1 LVPVEVLLPGTLDQA
16 LGSLAERPH
25 ARPIAGGTDLMVAL
39 NRGDERPEAIVDV
52 SRLAE
57 LESWH
62 RNGRVVLGAGVT
74 YSRVLADS
82 PGDDALT
89 EAARAVGSPQIR
101 NRGTV
106 GGNLGTAS
114 PAGDLIPVLA
124 ARDADI
130 ELVSAVGRRSLP
142 WHEFLTGPKT
152 TAIVPGELIAG
163 ASWPT
168 PTGPST
174 FAKVGPRNAM
184 VISICS
190 VCVQVDE
197 GARAVRVAIGSVGP
211 VVLRAPD
218 AEAFAHD
225 AIEEAGGWGDPSRR
239 PAETAAARFGE
250 LVAAAARPIDDVRS
264 TAAYRRHAVR
274 VLAARALTRTLGRR
288 LGG

>member
-1 LVPVEVLLPGTLDQA
+1 LVPVEVLLPSTLDQA
-16 LGSLAERPH
+16 LGTLAEHPH
-25 ARPIAGGTDLMVAL
+25 ARPIAGGTDLMVEL
-39 NRGDERPEAIVDV
+39 NRGDERPEAILDV
-52 SRLAE
+52 SRLTE
-57 LESWH
+57 LGTWQ
-62 RNGRVVLGAGVT
+62 RNGREFLGAEVT
-74 YSRVLADS
+74 YSRILADS
-82 PGDDALT
+82 PVDDALT

-130 ELVSAVGRRSLP
+130 ELVSAAGSRSLP
-142 WHEFLTGPKT
+142 WHEFLTGPKS
-152 TAIVPGELIAG
+152 TAIAPGELIAG

-168 PTGPST
+168 PAGPSM
-174 FAKVGPRNAM
+174 FAKVGIRNAM

-197 GARAVRVAIGSVGP
+197 GARTVRAAIGSVGP
-211 VVLRAPD
+211 TVLRATD
-218 AEAFAHD
+218 AEAFARD

-239 PAETAAARFGE
+239 PGETAAARFGE
-250 LVAAAARPIDDVRS
+250 LVAAAARPIDDVRG
-264 TAAYRRHAVR
+264 TADYRRHAVR
-274 VLAARALTRTLGRR
+274 VLAQRAFTRTLEHR

>member
-1 LVPVEVLLPGTLDQA
+1 MVPVEVLLPGTLDQA
-16 LGSLAERPH
+16 LGTLADRPH

-39 NRGDERPEAIVDV
+39 NRGAERPEAIVDV

-57 LESWH
+57 LAIWH
-62 RNGRVVLGAGVT
+62 RNGREFLGAGVT
-74 YSRVLADS
+74 YSRILADT
-82 PGDDALT
+82 PGDDALPQ
-89 EAARAVGSPQIR
+89 AARAVGSPQIR

-142 WHEFLTGPKT
+142 WHEFFIGPKT
-152 TAIVPGELIAG
+152 SAIAPGELIAG

-168 PTGPST
+168 PNGPST

-197 GARAVRVAIGSVGP
+197 EHQMVRVAMGSVGP
-211 VVLRAPD
+211 VVLRAPQ
-218 AEAFAHD
+218 AETFASE
-225 AIEEAGGWGDPSRR
+225 AIGEAGAWGDPSR
-239 PAETAAARFGE
+239 PLGETDAARFGE
-250 LVAAAARPIDDVRS
+250 QVAAAARPIDDVRG
-264 TAAYRRHAVR
+264 TAIYRRHAIR
-274 VLAARALTRTLGRR
+274 VLAARAFTRTLARRRGR
-288 LGG
+288 

>member
-1 LVPVEVLLPGTLDQA
+1 MIRAVSSFP
-16 LGSLAERPH
+16 
-25 ARPIAGGTDLMVAL
+25 RPIRSGDLAATGI
-39 NRGDERPEAIVDV
+39 RGAERPEAIVDV
-52 SRLAE
+52 SRLPE
-57 LESWH
+57 LEAWE
-62 RNGRVVLGAGVT
+62 RNGREFLGAGVT
-74 YSRVLADS
+74 YSRILGDS
-82 PGDDALT
+82 PGDDALP

-124 ARDADI
+124 TRDADV
-130 ELVSAVGRRSLP
+130 ELVSSAGRRSLP

-152 TAIVPGELIAG
+152 TAIAPGELIAG

-168 PTGPST
+168 PAGPST

-197 GARAVRVAIGSVGP
+197 TAETVRVAIGSVGP
-211 VVLRAPD
+211 VVLRAPR
-218 AEAFAHD
+218 AEAFARD
-225 AIEEAGGWGDPSRR
+225 AIGEADAWGDPSR
-239 PAETAAARFGE
+239 PVGEAVAARFGE

-264 TAAYRRHAVR
+264 TADYRRHAVR